1 MVEAVASRLAAAG
14 EELRH
19 GDRIITGVL
28 APPHKA
34 SPGDTVRLE
43 LEALGSVE
51 LSFS

>member
-1 MVEAVASRLAAAG
+1 MLFRSW
-14 EELRH
+14 
-19 GDRIITGVL
+19 DRIITGVL